1 MPRPLLEI
9 WREQNRDRDREPS
22 SLLKIAETVPSHEA
36 LRGMQQNA
44 NMERLRIFAAT
55 APAREM
61 HEAMRLV
68 AERLIA
74 ERLMGRMRPVSP
86 AQPDKPKPK
95 LGCGAPRSFTPEE
108 VERGIHILRNMGKM
122 SVDAARETLK
132 EAGIEGKR
140 SAVYSLIWKAAYSRS

>member
-1 MPRPLLEI
+1 MEI
-9 WREQNRDRDREPS
+9 WREQKRDRDGEPS
-22 SLLKIAETVPSHEA
+22 SLLLPHEA
-36 LRGMQQNA
+36 LRRMQRNA

-86 AQPDKPKPK
+86 TQTEPDKPKPK
-95 LGCGAPRSFTPEE
+95 RKPGGGRKPSLTPEQIE
-108 VERGIHILRNMGKM
+108 EGIGILRSQPRMK
-122 SVDAARETLK
+122 VEAARRTLRD
-132 EAGIEGKR
+132 AGIDAKDTPLYDLVIR
-140 SAVYSLIWKAAYSRS
+140 PAYASR